1 MEGQKGVGGGD
12 LKRQVHGLQMEPVSC
27 KPSFGPLRDLELSW
41 VLHTHSTGGGVAGR
55 VSRSGKTVLCTSA
68 LPVPWTQAS

>member
-12 LKRQVHGLQMEPVSC
+12 LKRQVHWLQMEPVSC
-27 KPSFGPLRDLELSW
+27 KPSFGPLRDLNSPGYSTHT
-41 VLHTHSTGGGVAGR
+41 VLGVGWGGR
-55 VSRSGKTVLCTSA
+55 VSRSGKTVLSTSA